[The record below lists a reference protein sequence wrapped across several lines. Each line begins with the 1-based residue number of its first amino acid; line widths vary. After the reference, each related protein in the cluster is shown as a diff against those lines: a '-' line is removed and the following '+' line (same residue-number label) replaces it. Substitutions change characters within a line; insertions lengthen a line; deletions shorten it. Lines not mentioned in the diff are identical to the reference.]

1 MLRVVLFLF
10 PHSGHGTTFSQF
22 KMHVPHTIRS
32 RRFLFH
38 PNHLGHI
45 TPLYTLLRNR
55 DLVGALSIETHC
67 TISFQNE
74 SNGGSFVVFNVARF
88 VQ

>member
-22 KMHVPHTIRS
+22 KMHVSRTIRS
-32 RRFLFH
+32 RRLLFH
-38 PNHLGHI
+38 PNHVGYN
-45 TPLYTLLRNR
+45 TPCNTILCDN
-55 DLVGALSIETHC
+55 DLDVALSSETRC
-67 TISFQNE
+67 TVLFQNE
-74 SNGGSFVVFNVARF
+74 SNGGRVVVFDVARP